1 MENHPKTATPTHA
14 PAPAFPLAQWARHG
28 METFVASQK
37 ILLDLAAQQNSL
49 AIGFVRERLAFSP
62 FKPITG
68 IMELAGHGLSNFI
81 AAHKI
86 LLDLAAEENAL
97 FLQSV
102 RDGLNLSGTPAILT
116 DTMREGVQ
124 EFVDM
129 QKKFLKL
136 VEDQSMAAV
145 EALKEGKPY
154 EGKKLGEVTRE
165 GLENFVH
172 TQKRFLDLVAEAAGY
187 NGRTHKFARRKVS
200 AMAKEGVDKFVEA
213 QKDLLDVAARQIEAT
228 MKAAGEIMQ
237 PPVEP
242 STSLTDIARRSMDN
256 FIHAQKSLLD
266 VVTKPFLGPPMAHA
280 HAHAH
285 AGGRAAHKK

>member
-1 MENHPKTATPTHA
+1 MENNPKTTTAAHT
-14 PAPAFPLAQWARHG
+14 PAPGFPLANWIRQG

-37 ILLDLAAQQNSL
+37 VLLDLAAQQNSL
-49 AIGFVRERLAFSP
+49 AIGFVRERLAYSP
-62 FKPITG
+62 FKPFTG
-68 IMELAGHGLSNFI
+68 MMELAGQGLANFV
-81 AAHKI
+81 AAQKI
-86 LLDLAAEENAL
+86 ILELAADENDL

-102 RDGLNLSGTPAILT
+102 RDGFNLTGTPAMLT
-116 DTMREGVQ
+116 DTLREGVH
-124 EFVDM
+124 EFVAM

-145 EALKEGKPY
+145 DAMKEGKPY

-172 TQKRFLDLVAEAAGY
+172 TQKKFLDLMAEAAAY
-187 NGRTHKFARRKVS
+187 TNGKAAKPSRRKVS
-200 AMAKEGVDKFVEA
+200 AMFKEGVDKFAEA

-228 MKAAGEIMQ
+228 LKAAEDVMQ
-237 PPVEP
+237 PPTEP
-242 STSLTDIARRSMDN
+242 STSMGEIARRGFEN

-266 VVTKPFLGPPMAHA
+266 VVTKPFLGPPMV

-285 AGGRAAHKK
+285 AGGKGARKK